1 MGAEVRGVVGKGAGK
16 GIGTEV
22 GKGLGTLADKGIGTL
37 AEPAQRQEEEQGLGT
52 RAKQRHGQL
61 LRTTKCKLWVSRGEP
76 KLLLLLLFG
85 HVTRRRFANKK
96 RDKK

>member
-1 MGAEVRGVVGKGAGK
+1 MGEEVSK
-16 GIGTEV
+16 GIGRKV

-37 AEPAQRQEEEQGLGT
+37 AEPAQREELGT

-76 KLLLLLLFG
+76 KLLLLLFG
-85 HVTRRRFANKK
+85 HVTRRRFANKT